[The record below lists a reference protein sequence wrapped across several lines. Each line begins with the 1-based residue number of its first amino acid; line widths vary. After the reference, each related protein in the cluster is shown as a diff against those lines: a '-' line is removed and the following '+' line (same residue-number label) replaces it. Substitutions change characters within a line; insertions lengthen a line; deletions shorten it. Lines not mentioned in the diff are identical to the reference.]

1 MLRPVCSKRVPE
13 LPIYETVRKIPTG
26 RMDLK
31 ERQRLREQM
40 DMLDIKRNENI
51 HKRKQESRQRFL
63 QHVFWLKEEAERMKR
78 EHHEKLEA
86 ERTRRVAMKE
96 ELERRNKEASR
107 LEKER
112 QRQRRIAVEAMEE
125 RVEERDAED
134 YRQLRARW
142 KMRDAE
148 RAKAIQE
155 ALERKDKDLAEIRA
169 KRLQERKHDEEI
181 MRKREGAWSL
191 REDRIKRKSQAW
203 LKGVLEVKAERL
215 RMAKM
220 MQERNQEYL
229 NFLHSRR
236 QPIFEAQL
244 KHMEERKQAAEA
256 IAQST
261 AAYHEKR
268 AVPKKVKKKGKNAPK
283 DEFSKDKRASRKEGA
298 QEGGKSDTDKLLD
311 AVEAKMRAEME
322 EQQRRAK
329 FERLRDKRIKELAE
343 ARVQKW
349 NNHMAA
355 ALHAICRGGVLLN
368 SPSRVIIVLGDAA
381 GPCAVARLGLCS
393 RFLGRQIFE
402 ATFSQRL
409 CQHLAERDPI
419 FSQEALTLEMLAVCL
434 TMQQMT
440 RARRRRAAGP
450 PQICAMKAPNADARR
465 MEFGEQEVREQYR
478 KKKFEEEQKA
488 NQRRLVQKEK
498 EAEIQSAAE
507 KKKQDLER
515 LQRLREQNILRKDR
529 ASEPSRRL
537 RGRRSALRGSQQWLP
552 KGETWCPNAGNPHLE
567 ALLDVELTLID
578 LTRMTSSFKSSSFS
592 SWHLRGRRSLR
603 GQVRSR
609 SRPCWR
615 LWRRS
620 LPGMRAQRSQKPH
633 QAQAEASTLE
643 VGVTLERLPTEEGG
657 EDSDTEPTA
666 SEDNDFSDPMED
678 LEEQAEEDALDE
690 DAMAKP
696 VEVPPRQAPK
706 PPPLPEEVQVLKDLL
721 QVSRGACEA
730 FHLTYPDFLRR
741 LRGHAAEMGKP
752 EAARSKVS
760 FTMKPSARG
769 APAPAPATAR
779 RKPRLWR
786 ALNQPMPGEV
796 LVVDEEVNGTHK
808 DADAD
813 AEPDA
818 PDAPE
823 PEVPEAFTSATAM
836 VVLLRTYLQEERW
849 VGALDG
855 WLLFEAD
862 AVKYPL

>member
-1 MLRPVCSKRVPE
+1 MPRRFHWISERLAILTVGKDRQLKLNPEPTQEVPE

-343 ARVQKW
+343 AR
-349 NNHMAA
+349 
-355 ALHAICRGGVLLN
+355 
-368 SPSRVIIVLGDAA
+368 
-381 GPCAVARLGLCS
+381 
-393 RFLGRQIFE
+393 
-402 ATFSQRL
+402 
-409 CQHLAERDPI
+409 
-419 FSQEALTLEMLAVCL
+419 
-434 TMQQMT
+434 
-440 RARRRRAAGP
+440 
-450 PQICAMKAPNADARR
+450 
-465 MEFGEQEVREQYR
+465 
-478 KKKFEEEQKA
+478 
-488 NQRRLVQKEK
+488 
-498 EAEIQSAAE
+498 
-507 KKKQDLER
+507 
-515 LQRLREQNILRKDR
+515 
-529 ASEPSRRL
+529 
-537 RGRRSALRGSQQWLP
+537 
-552 KGETWCPNAGNPHLE
+552 
-567 ALLDVELTLID
+567 
-578 LTRMTSSFKSSSFS
+578 
-592 SWHLRGRRSLR
+592 
-603 GQVRSR
+603 
-609 SRPCWR
+609 
-615 LWRRS
+615 
-620 LPGMRAQRSQKPH
+620 
-633 QAQAEASTLE
+633 
-643 VGVTLERLPTEEGG
+643 
-657 EDSDTEPTA
+657 
-666 SEDNDFSDPMED
+666 
-678 LEEQAEEDALDE
+678 
-690 DAMAKP
+690 
-696 VEVPPRQAPK
+696 
-706 PPPLPEEVQVLKDLL
+706 
-721 QVSRGACEA
+721 
-730 FHLTYPDFLRR
+730 
-741 LRGHAAEMGKP
+741 
-752 EAARSKVS
+752 
-760 FTMKPSARG
+760 
-769 APAPAPATAR
+769 
-779 RKPRLWR
+779 
-786 ALNQPMPGEV
+786 
-796 LVVDEEVNGTHK
+796 
-808 DADAD
+808 
-813 AEPDA
+813 
-818 PDAPE
+818 
-823 PEVPEAFTSATAM
+823 
-836 VVLLRTYLQEERW
+836 
-849 VGALDG
+849 
-855 WLLFEAD
+855 
-862 AVKYPL
+862 